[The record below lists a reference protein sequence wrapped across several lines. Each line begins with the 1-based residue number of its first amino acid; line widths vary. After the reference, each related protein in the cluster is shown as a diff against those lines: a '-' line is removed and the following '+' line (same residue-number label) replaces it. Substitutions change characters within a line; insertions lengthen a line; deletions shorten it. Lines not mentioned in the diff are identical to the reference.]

1 MTERAYHHGNLRQE
15 LLERAWATIDGD
27 GLEALSLRQ
36 LARDVGVSHGA
47 SARHFADRTA
57 LLDAIAVAGFT
68 RMNETLA
75 AAVAGETTFAGQLRA
90 AGLAYIG
97 FAVEHPAILDL
108 MYKAKHHPD
117 ASPELVRL
125 SRSSMAV
132 VIELV
137 GEAQARGEVRPGDVE
152 RQSLVVFAAVH
163 GVAALATD
171 DLLDGV
177 PWRDAAE
184 ATIDAVLGSLTGV
197 ATT

>member
-1 MTERAYHHGNLRQE
+1 MTERGYHHGNLRQA
-15 LLERAWATIDGD
+15 LLERAWATIDSD
-27 GLEALSLRQ
+27 GLDALSLRR

-57 LLDAIAVAGFT
+57 LLDAISVEGFA
-68 RMNETLA
+68 RMNDALT
-75 AAVAGETTFAGQLRA
+75 AAVASETQFAGQLRA

-125 SRSSMAV
+125 SRASMAV
-132 VIELV
+132 VIEFV

-163 GVAALATD
+163 GVASLATD

-184 ATIDAVLGSLTGV
+184 ATIDAVLSSLTGV
-197 ATT
+197 ATS

>member
-15 LLERAWATIDGD
+15 LLTRAWETIDAD
-27 GLEALSLRQ
+27 GLDALSLRQ

-57 LLDAIAVAGFT
+57 LLDAIAVTGFE
-68 RMNETLA
+68 RMNAALE
-75 AAVAGETTFAGQLRA
+75 AAVATEPGFDGRLRA

-108 MYKAKHHPD
+108 MYKAKHHAD
-117 ASPELVRL
+117 ASPRL
-125 SRSSMAV
+125 LEVSRASMAAV
-132 VIELV
+132 VALV
-137 GEAQARGEVRPGDVE
+137 TEAQAKGEIREGDVE
-152 RQSLVVFAAVH
+152 RQALVVFAAVH

-177 PWRDAAE
+177 AWQDAAD
-184 ATIDAVLGSLTGV
+184 ATIAVVLGAFT
-197 ATT
+197 AA